1 MWQFSSLNEPFE
13 DTLVAL
19 KSCRLCFENF
29 LCISLYSMC
38 FGILLHFYL
47 CKLVDYLLQFWM
59 SSKVFAH
66 SYDVFLF
73 ECHMVLRFRV
83 QEGFRHVVVIY
94 FSCFWMA
101 WFWNKIFQSKF
112 HISKLISKWSLFW
125 VEVQV
130 WSLKMLFIVSNLC
143 FFGCS
148 FVLVV
153 AC

>member
-1 MWQFSSLNEPFE
+1 MNL
-13 DTLVAL
+13 L
-19 KSCRLCFENF
+19 KIFWLHLKVVGCVLKTFDAF
-29 LCISLYSMC
+29 LCIQCVLEYCYIFTFASLLITC
-38 FGILLHFYL
+38 
-47 CKLVDYLLQFWM
+47 CNFWM

-73 ECHMVLRFRV
+73 ECHMVLRFKV
-83 QEGFRHVVVIY
+83 WKGFRHVFVI
-94 FSCFWMA
+94 FFFCFWMA
-101 WFWNKIFQSKF
+101 WFWEKTFQGKF

-130 WSLKMLFIVSNLC
+130 WSLKVLFIVSNLC

-148 FVLVV
+148 FGLVV

>member
-1 MWQFSSLNEPFE
+1 MNLLKILWLQLKVVSFILKTFYAFFCIQCVLEYCYIFTFASLLI
-13 DTLVAL
+13 T
-19 KSCRLCFENF
+19 SC
-29 LCISLYSMC
+29 
-38 FGILLHFYL
+38 
-47 CKLVDYLLQFWM
+47 KFWM
-59 SSKVFAH
+59 GSKVFAH
-66 SYDVFLF
+66 FYDVFLF

-83 QEGFRHVVVIY
+83 WEGFRHVVVIF

-101 WFWNKIFQSKF
+101 WFWNKTFESKF

-130 WSLKMLFIVSNLC
+130 WSLEVLFIVSNLC